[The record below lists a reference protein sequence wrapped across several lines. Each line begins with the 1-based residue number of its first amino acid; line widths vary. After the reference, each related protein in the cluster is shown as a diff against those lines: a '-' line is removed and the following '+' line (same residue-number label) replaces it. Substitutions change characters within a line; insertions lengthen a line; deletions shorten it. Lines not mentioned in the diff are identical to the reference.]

1 MVDNIR
7 KTLYICQPKGI
18 PMNKIIPQKLKIA
31 RKMRGYSMEKLS
43 KQMQGMVSK
52 QSISKYEQGRMQP
65 SDEVLSALSKV
76 LNLPLTYFFKQGVK
90 IGEINFRKDLRL
102 SAKSIEQLVGL
113 AHDKIEHYLDIEEI
127 LNISYQAPNPIQHLI
142 IRSVEDVEMA
152 AKQIRL
158 QLQLGESPIFSVY
171 DMLESKGVKLLEFES
186 GCEAVMG
193 FSCWVNDTI
202 PLVVINLST
211 NHTTERKRFTAIHEL
226 GHLFLRF
233 SDEIDED
240 MRERF
245 CNYFAGAVLCPSGII
260 RKELGE
266 SRKLLTLDELISLR
280 NRYGISVAAAVHRA
294 KDLGIIS
301 DSYYNDIFN
310 HHIHLNRMEEGWG
323 RYPIEEHTDRFERLV
338 HRCVAEGYMSV
349 NEAAHYVKEKPKE
362 YKRKLTLLL

>member
-7 KTLYICQPKGI
+7 KTLYIFQPKGI

-338 HRCVAEGYMSV
+338 HRYVAEGYMSV